1 MHSELQSA
9 LLLLLA
15 LQVKHVICDG
25 PLQTPRMV
33 REKSTYGK
41 PQGLLHALV
50 HVGGSAI
57 VLALWGLPLALVAGL
72 AGLDGIIHY
81 HVDFTKENIVK
92 AMGWGPVNGP
102 FWWAII
108 ADQALHHMTSLLVV
122 WLAFTP

>member
-1 MHSELQSA
+1 MFPELQSA

-15 LQVKHVICDG
+15 LQAKHVVCD
-25 PLQTPRMV
+25 
-33 REKSTYGK
+33 GK

-50 HVGGSAI
+50 HVGGSAV
-57 VLALWGLPLALVAGL
+57 VLGFWGFPLPLIAGL

-81 HVDFTKENIVK
+81 HVDYAKENIVK
-92 AMGWGPVNGP
+92 AMGWGPVQGP

-108 ADQALHHMTSLLVV
+108 ADQAMHHMTSLLLV

>member
-1 MHSELQSA
+1 MFPELQSA

-15 LQVKHVICDG
+15 LQAKHVVCDG
-25 PLQTPRMV
+25 PLQTARMV
-33 REKSTYGK
+33 REKSLYGK

-50 HVGGSAI
+50 HVGGSAV
-57 VLALWGLPLALVAGL
+57 VLGFWGFPLPLIAGL

-81 HVDFTKENIVK
+81 HVDYAKENIVK
-92 AMGWGPVNGP
+92 AMGWGPVQGP

-108 ADQALHHMTSLLVV
+108 ADQAMHHMTSLLLV

>member
-1 MHSELQSA
+1 MLPQLQSA

-15 LQVKHVICDG
+15 LQLKHVVCDG
-25 PLQTPRMV
+25 PLQTARMV
-33 REKSTYGK
+33 REKSVYCK

-50 HVGGSAI
+50 HVCGSGL
-57 VLALWGLPLALVAGL
+57 VLYLWGFPLPLVAGL

-81 HVDFTKENIVK
+81 HVDYFKENTVR
-92 AMGWGPVNGP
+92 AMGWGPVAGP

-108 ADQALHHMTSLLVV
+108 ADQALHHMTSILLV